1 MDPDSS
7 VRAILDAAFARGGKL
22 VVPACEATYMS
33 SAIGMVRAGLGV
45 TILPSTAMELRAN
58 PRLRSKP
65 IEDPGL
71 TRRIAIVRKVK
82 RTLSPAAESF
92 IEELLAVTPRSRR
105 GARPPL
111 GRAA

>member
-1 MDPDSS
+1 MDPESS
-7 VRAILDAAFARGGKL
+7 VRAIVDAAFARTGKL
-22 VVPACEATYMS
+22 AVPACEATYMS

-71 TRRIAIVRKVK
+71 TRRIAIVRKAK
-82 RTLSPAAESF
+82 RSLSPAAESF
-92 IEELLAVTPRSRR
+92 IDELLAATPGSRR
-105 GARPPL
+105 PRL
-111 GRAA
+111 VRAA